1 MKDPLTLALLALAGG
16 LGTLARFGLA
26 SLVQRAAGSGFP
38 AGTFA
43 VNVLGCLLFGFL
55 WSFFESRLDP
65 IGEWRLVVL
74 TGFLGGFTTFSS
86 YIFETGALWR
96 AGDWPLAALNLLGQN
111 AAGLAAL
118 FLGQALGPRR

>member
-1 MKDPLTLALLALAGG
+1 MKDPLALALLALAGG

-26 SLVQRAAGSGFP
+26 TLVQRAAGSGFP

-55 WSFFESRLDP
+55 WSLFENRLDP
-65 IGEWRLVVL
+65 VGEWRLIVL

-86 YIFETGALWR
+86 YVFETGAQLR
-96 AGDWPLAALNLLGQN
+96 AGNFATAGLNLLGQN
-111 AAGLAAL
+111 AVGLACL